1 MNTEQTSKNIFTYDY
16 ILVKRQHIKLVCV
29 VKVIPNEECVTQH
42 KLLVCDAR
50 IVKSEDWCKKFVSKR
65 RVWKLQQADLCDK
78 FVKLVGEMSDTS
90 SEQVGNIWSRLKQD
104 LLSATEKTCWW
115 TREGIWRKQTWRWNE
130 TVSKDISEKRRLW
143 NLWKTGGSKD
153 KYLNAKWKAQHA
165 VYTARRNVENS
176 YRKPGFNCR
185 EMYTR

>member
-1 MNTEQTSKNIFTYDY
+1 MCD
-16 ILVKRQHIKLVCV
+16 

-65 RVWKLQQADLCDK
+65 RVWKLLQQADLCDK

-115 TREGIWRKQTWRWNE
+115 TREMNTKEAYGENKRGGGMKQSVR
-130 TVSKDISEKRRLW
+130 IYLRREDCG
-143 NLWKTGGSKD
+143 TCGRRVG
-153 KYLNAKWKAQHA
+153 AKI
-165 VYTARRNVENS
+165 NI
-176 YRKPGFNCR
+176 
-185 EMYTR
+185 